1 MSDQMSDNII
11 IQCDTVSIQVLLTY
25 SIAIQENNIN
35 IILDIIYEITIY
47 LDFWPSY
54 HACYGHACD
63 WTSVV
68 GIIVMLERF
77 ELESFKLK
85 SFLFRKDRVKLEKS

>member
-47 LDFWPSY
+47 LNFWPSY
-54 HACYGHACD
+54 LAYYAHAFD
-63 WTSVV
+63 WTNVV
-68 GIIVMLERF
+68 GIIEMLERF

-85 SFLFRKDRVKLEKS
+85 SFLIRKDRVKLEKS

>member
-11 IQCDTVSIQVLLTY
+11 IQCDTVSTQALLTY

-47 LDFWPSY
+47 LDFWPY
-54 HACYGHACD
+54 FGRACS
-63 WTSVV
+63 WEV
-68 GIIVMLERF
+68 
-77 ELESFKLK
+77 
-85 SFLFRKDRVKLEKS
+85 